1 MQEISFFPQKIQM
14 YPIYSKS
21 NWKIKLIYLAIWMQ
35 RGFFFIFKVQNDRLS
50 HKKNYQINE
59 DLIHWLKILE
69 QKMLVFKK
77 KNERVPISLAF
88 QFYWYNKLIMSLSAK
103 TCSNKRIFTQSWII
117 VTFLLL
123 FLYKPSLL
131 RRIPHFSK
139 KKSCNEIAATVF
151 MKYKVKLTVNQIQIH

>member
-1 MQEISFFPQKIQM
+1 MYLNKQCCVILALTIWSNEYGGLYPYVIRAFIRNFKTLQEISFFPKKIQM

-77 KNERVPISLAF
+77 KRESSNLISISIL
-88 QFYWYNKLIMSLSAK
+88 LI
-103 TCSNKRIFTQSWII
+103 Q
-117 VTFLLL
+117 
-123 FLYKPSLL
+123 
-131 RRIPHFSK
+131 
-139 KKSCNEIAATVF
+139 
-151 MKYKVKLTVNQIQIH
+151 

>member
-1 MQEISFFPQKIQM
+1 
-14 YPIYSKS
+14 
-21 NWKIKLIYLAIWMQ
+21 MQ

-77 KNERVPISLAF
+77 KNERVPISLQF

-139 KKSCNEIAATVF
+139 KKNHATKSLQPYLWSIKLSWRLIKF
-151 MKYKVKLTVNQIQIH
+151 KYIKI

>member
-1 MQEISFFPQKIQM
+1 MYLNKQCYVILALTIWSNEYGGLYPYVIRAFIRNFKTITTRHCKKYPFFPKKIQM

-59 DLIHWLKILE
+59 DLIHWLKTLE

-77 KNERVPISLAF
+77 KRVSSNLISISIL
-88 QFYWYNKLIMSLSAK
+88 LI
-103 TCSNKRIFTQSWII
+103 Q
-117 VTFLLL
+117 
-123 FLYKPSLL
+123 
-131 RRIPHFSK
+131 
-139 KKSCNEIAATVF
+139 
-151 MKYKVKLTVNQIQIH
+151 